1 MRFENKNV
9 LITGISGFVGSHLAK
24 FLLDRKATVFG
35 LVRRRVDGSR
45 PKNLVDKGILNEVKL
60 IEGDI
65 TDITAVGSAIKES
78 KPDIIFHLAAQ
89 SFVPASFSNPLATLE
104 ANTMG
109 TVNLLESVR
118 LQQLDPVV
126 VFAGS
131 SEQYGL
137 TFYTQNQYRLAI
149 KKYENIFPPPERFPE
164 LPMNEG
170 NPLRPLSPY
179 AVSKVHGEHL
189 MRGFHYS
196 YGLKTVVSRG
206 FNHEGAGRGPS
217 FVTSAITSQ
226 VMRLKLG
233 ETDKILIG
241 NVNTFRDWSH
251 VSDIVEGYCL
261 LAEKGKYGDVYV
273 QGSMRTNSVL
283 SYILLSLE
291 GAGWRVEKIK
301 SMRREGMVIEEPTQ
315 RDHSELF
322 GLKFVKTKVD
332 KAMLQE
338 ELEFSMEDEGI
349 WVYTDKGTIPIRF
362 DPEKFRPVDVPILLS
377 DCRKIQQLGFR
388 ASHKLEDIIDDQ
400 LNYFSRAENRNLG

>member
-1 MRFENKNV
+1 MGLENKNV

-24 FLLDRKATVFG
+24 FLLDGKATVFG
-35 LVRRRVDGSR
+35 LVRRRADGSK
-45 PKNLVDKGILNEVKL
+45 PKNLVDKGIVDEVKL

-65 TDITAVGSAIKES
+65 TDITAVGFALKQSE
-78 KPDIIFHLAAQ
+78 PDIIFHLASQ

-104 ANTMG
+104 TNTIG
-109 TVNLLESVR
+109 TANLLESVR

-131 SEQYGL
+131 SEEYGL
-137 TFYTQNQYRLAI
+137 AFYTQNQYQLAL
-149 KKYENIFPPPERFPE
+149 KKYGNIFPPPERFPE
-164 LPMNEG
+164 LPMNED

-179 AVSKVHGEHL
+179 AVSKVHGEYL
-189 MRGFHYS
+189 MRGFYYS
-196 YGLKTVVSRG
+196 HGLKTIVSRG
-206 FNHEGAGRGPS
+206 FNHEGAGRGPI

-226 VMRLKLG
+226 VMKLKLG

-251 VSDIVEGYCL
+251 VSDLVEGYCL

-291 GAGWRVEKIK
+291 GGGWRVEKIE
-301 SMRREGMVIEEPTQ
+301 SMRRGKVIEEPTQ

-338 ELEFSMEDEGI
+338 ELEFSMEDGGI
-349 WVYTDKGTIPIRF
+349 WVYTDKGKIPIQF
-362 DPEKFRPVDVPILLS
+362 DPEKFRRVDVPILLS

-388 ASHKLEDIIDDQ
+388 ISHKLEDIIDDQ

>member
-1 MRFENKNV
+1 MVLENKNV

-35 LVRRRVDGSR
+35 LVRRRADGSR
-45 PKNLVDKGILNEVKL
+45 PRNLVEKGILDEVKL

-65 TDITAVGSAIKES
+65 TDITAVGFALRQSE
-78 KPDIIFHLAAQ
+78 PDIIFHLASQ
-89 SFVPASFSNPLATLE
+89 SFVPPSFSNPLATLE
-104 ANTMG
+104 ANTIG
-109 TVNLLESVR
+109 TANLLESVR
-118 LQQLDPVV
+118 LQQLDPII

-131 SEQYGL
+131 SEEYGL
-137 TFYTQNQYRLAI
+137 VFYTQNQYRLAL
-149 KKYENIFPPPERFPE
+149 KKYGNIFPPPEKFPE
-164 LPMNEG
+164 LPINEG

-189 MRGFHYS
+189 MRGFYFSH
-196 YGLKTVVSRG
+196 GLKTIVSRG
-206 FNHEGAGRGPS
+206 FNHEGAGRGPT
-217 FVTSAITSQ
+217 FVTSTITSQ
-226 VMRLKLG
+226 VMKLKLG
-233 ETDKILIG
+233 ETDKILLG
-241 NVNTFRDWSH
+241 NVNAFRDWSH

-291 GAGWRVEKIK
+291 GGGWRVDKIE
-301 SMRREGMVIEEPTQ
+301 SMRGGKMMEEPTQ

-338 ELEFSMEDEGI
+338 ELEFSMEDGGI
-349 WVYTDKGTIPIRF
+349 WVYTDKGKIPIQF
-362 DPEKFRPVDVPILLS
+362 NPEKFRGVDVPILFS

-388 ASHKLEDIIDDQ
+388 ISHKLEDIIDDQ

>member
-1 MRFENKNV
+1 MELENKNV

-24 FLLDRKATVFG
+24 SALDKGATVFG
-35 LVRRRVDGSR
+35 LVRRRADGLR
-45 PKNLVDKGILNEVKL
+45 PKNLEDKGVLDEVKL

-65 TDITAVGSAIKES
+65 TDITALGFALKKS
-78 KPDIIFHLAAQ
+78 KPDVIFHLAAQ
-89 SFVPASFSNPLATLE
+89 SFVPASFRNPLATLE
-104 ANTMG
+104 TNTMG

-131 SEQYGL
+131 SEEYGL
-137 TFYTQNQYRLAI
+137 AFYSQNQYRLAI
-149 KKYENIFPPPERFPE
+149 KKYGNIFPPPEKFPE
-164 LPMNEG
+164 LPINED

-189 MRGFHYS
+189 MRGFYYS
-196 YGLKTVVSRG
+196 YGLKSIVSRG
-206 FNHEGAGRGPS
+206 FNHEGAGRGPI
-217 FVTSAITSQ
+217 FVSSAITSQ
-226 VMRLKLG
+226 VMKLKLG
-233 ETDKILIG
+233 ETDKIVIG

-251 VSDIVEGYCL
+251 VSDIVEGYYL

-291 GAGWRVEKIK
+291 RGGWRVEKIE
-301 SMRREGMVIEEPTQ
+301 SMRQGKVIDEPTQ
-315 RDHSELF
+315 RDNSELL
-322 GLKFVKTKVD
+322 GVKFVKTKVD

-338 ELEFSMEDEGI
+338 KLEFVMEDEGI
-349 WVYTDKGTIPIRF
+349 WVYTDKGKIPIQF
-362 DPEKFRPVDVPILLS
+362 DPEKFRPVDVPILFS

-388 ASHKLEDIIDDQ
+388 ISHKLEDIIDDQ
-400 LNYFSRAENRNLG
+400 LNFFSRAENRNLG